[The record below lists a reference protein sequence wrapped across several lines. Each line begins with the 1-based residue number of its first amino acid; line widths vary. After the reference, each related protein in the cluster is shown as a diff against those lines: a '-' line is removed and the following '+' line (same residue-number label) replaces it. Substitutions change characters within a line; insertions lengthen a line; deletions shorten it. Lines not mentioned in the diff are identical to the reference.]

1 MTAHRSVPG
10 PTTPTRPACSRRP
23 TPPARLTALAVVLL
37 AACAPVAPV
46 ATPQPVGIPDQM
58 PGPLPE
64 RPIEFPAFTE
74 FTLANGLEVIHVP
87 HHVQPVANLTLY
99 LYAGGADDP
108 AAQAGRTSMAAQL
121 LRQGTT
127 TRTAEEISEAIE
139 GVGGSLGA
147 GADADFLTVSSTVLA
162 DDLGLAFDLVADIT
176 RRPTFPADEVSLVVQ
191 RTLSGLRAQLGQ
203 PGEIARRRFV
213 EAVYGQEHPYG
224 RSPTPASV
232 QAITR
237 DDLVELHGRVFR
249 PDAAVLVVAGDV
261 DVTRARQLAERHFG
275 DWQPGAG
282 RRAAIPAPADPGPTR
297 IALVH
302 RPGSVQA
309 TLRIGHLGTRPDEP
323 DYFALQVLNQVL
335 GGGFTSRLM
344 QRLRDELGW
353 TYGAG
358 SSFTQPREVGV
369 FSATTEVRTEV
380 ADSAIMEILA
390 QLRSLR
396 QEPMDPEEMDAAVSY
411 LVGRFPLS
419 VQTAGQIA
427 GQIARA
433 RLLGQPLEHI
443 TQYRE
448 RILQIT
454 PEDVTA
460 AARRHV
466 DPDRAVIVV
475 VGDAAQLIP
484 RLSAIA
490 PVTLYDV
497 EGAELDPAAVDAA
510 AEPDPAAVK
519 GG

>member
-1 MTAHRSVPG
+1 MTARTDG
-10 PTTPTRPACSRRP
+10 PRVTIPDRPALLA
-23 TPPARLTALAVVLL
+23 TMALMLL
-37 AACAPVAPV
+37 AACAPAAPV

-64 RPIEFPAFTE
+64 QPIAFPAFTE
-74 FTLANGLEVIHVP
+74 FTLPNGLEVIHVP
-87 HHVQPVANLTLY
+87 HHVQPVASLTLY

-139 GVGGSLGA
+139 GVGGFLGA
-147 GADADFLTVSSTVLA
+147 GADADFLTVFSTVLA
-162 DDLGLAFDLVADIT
+162 EDLDLAFDLVADVT

-213 EAVYGQEHPYG
+213 EDVYGQEHPYG

-237 DDLVELHGRVFR
+237 DDLVQLHARVFR

-261 DVTRARQLAERHFG
+261 DRARARALAERHFG
-275 DWQPGAG
+275 DWQPGAEP
-282 RRAAIPAPADPGPTR
+282 RPAIPAPADPGPTR

-358 SSFTQPREVGV
+358 SSFTQPRDVGL

-380 ADSAIMEILA
+380 ADSAIVEVLD
-390 QLRSLR
+390 QLRTLR
-396 QEPMDPEEMDAAVSY
+396 QEPMDPDEMAAAVSY
-411 LVGRFPLS
+411 LVGSFPLTI
-419 VQTAGQIA
+419 QTAGQIA

-433 RLLGQPLEHI
+433 RLIGRPLEHI
-443 TQYRE
+443 TEYRE

-454 PEDVTA
+454 PEHVTA

-475 VGDAAQLIP
+475 VGDAAALLP
-484 RLSAIA
+484 RISGIA

-497 EGAELDPAAVDAA
+497 EGAELDPAAV
-510 AEPDPAAVK
+510 
-519 GG
+519 GGS

>member
-1 MTAHRSVPG
+1 MMARTSGPG
-10 PTTPTRPACSRRP
+10 LTTPALPVL
-23 TPPARLTALAVVLL
+23 LTTLALVTL

-46 ATPQPVGIPDQM
+46 ATPEPVGIPDQM

-64 RPIEFPAFTE
+64 QPIEFPAFTE
-74 FTLANGLEVIHVP
+74 FTLPNGLEVIHVP

-108 AAQAGRTSMAAQL
+108 AEQAGRTSMAAQL

-162 DDLGLAFDLVADIT
+162 EDLDLAFDLVADVT

-213 EAVYGQEHPYG
+213 EAIYGHGHPYG

-237 DDLVELHGRVFR
+237 DDLVQLHARAFR

-261 DVTRARQLAERHFG
+261 DVARARALAERHFG
-275 DWQPGAG
+275 DWQPGAAE
-282 RRAAIPAPADPGPTR
+282 RAAIPAAADPGPTR

-309 TLRIGHLGTRPDEP
+309 TLRVGHLGTRPDEP
-323 DYFALQVLNQVL
+323 DYFALQILNQVL

-358 SSFTQPREVGV
+358 SAFTQPRDVGI
-369 FSATTEVRTEV
+369 FSATSEVRTEV
-380 ADSAIMEILA
+380 ADSAIVEILA
-390 QLRSLR
+390 QLRALR
-396 QEPMDPEEMDAAVSY
+396 QEPMDPDEMGAAVSY
-411 LVGRFPLS
+411 LVGSFPLT

-433 RLLGQPLEHI
+433 RLIGRPMEHI
-443 TQYRE
+443 TEYRE

-454 PEDVTA
+454 PDDVTT

-475 VGDAAQLIP
+475 VGDAAALLP
-484 RLSAIA
+484 RLSGIA

-497 EGAELDPAAVDAA
+497 EGAELDPAAV
-510 AEPDPAAVK
+510 
-519 GG
+519 GGN

>member
-1 MTAHRSVPG
+1 MMVRTSEPG
-10 PTTPTRPACSRRP
+10 LSTPALRALLTT
-23 TPPARLTALAVVLL
+23 LALATL

-46 ATPQPVGIPDQM
+46 ATPEPVGIPDQI

-64 RPIEFPAFTE
+64 QPLEFPAFTE
-74 FTLANGLEVIHVP
+74 FTLPNGLEVIHVP

-108 AAQAGRTSMAAQL
+108 AEQAGRTSMAAQL

-147 GADADFLTVSSTVLA
+147 GADADFLAISSTVLA
-162 DDLGLAFDLVADIT
+162 DDLELAFDLVADVA
-176 RRPTFPADEVSLVVQ
+176 RRPTFPPDEVSLVVQ

-213 EAVYGQEHPYG
+213 EAVYGQGHPYG
-224 RSPTPASV
+224 TSPTPASV

-237 DDLVELHGRVFR
+237 ADLVRLHARVFR

-261 DVTRARQLAERHFG
+261 DLARARALAESHFG
-275 DWQPGAG
+275 DWQAGAEE
-282 RRAAIPAPADPGPTR
+282 RADIPAPADPGPTR

-309 TLRIGHLGTRPDEP
+309 TLHIGHLGTRPDEP
-323 DYFALQVLNQVL
+323 DYFALQILNEVL

-358 SSFTQPREVGV
+358 SAFTQPRDVGI

-380 ADSAIMEILA
+380 ADSAIVEVLA
-390 QLRSLR
+390 QLRALR
-396 QEPMDPEEMDAAVSY
+396 QEPMDREEMAAAVSY
-411 LVGRFPLS
+411 LVGSFPLTI
-419 VQTAGQIA
+419 QTAGQIA

-433 RLLGQPLEHI
+433 RLIGQPMEHI
-443 TQYRE
+443 TAYRE

-454 PEDVTA
+454 PDDVTS

-466 DPDRAVIVV
+466 DPDRTVIVV
-475 VGDAAQLIP
+475 VGDAAALLP
-484 RLSAIA
+484 RLSDIA

-497 EGAELDPAAVDAA
+497 EGAELDPAAMD
-510 AEPDPAAVK
+510 
-519 GG
+519 GS